1 MKERRWL
8 LPFTFGV
15 DVRAIDLVIR
25 LAKECDATIVAASLI
40 VVPEILQEQGPR
52 LEYIQQSKDFL
63 EVVRWKAARYDVSV
77 EPHEVWTADIHE
89 RIKRLVLDL
98 HCDSI
103 VVVTDGKEG
112 ILLDNHEVANL
123 LMGTIP
129 ASITLIRMPAPGQ
142 SAIAR
147 LKTRA
152 RIFFNSCRDP
162 IDRVHDLSLCLA
174 QKVSLINHG
183 STPLRR
189 IRSSSPASIRSTIK

>member
-1 MKERRWL
+1 MKRRRWL

-15 DVRAIDLVIR
+15 DVRAIDLILR
-25 LAKECDATIVAASLI
+25 LAKDCEATLVAASLI
-40 VVPEILQEQGPR
+40 VIPEMLQEQGPR

-89 RIKRLVLDL
+89 RIKRLVLEL
-98 HCDSI
+98 HCNSI

-112 ILLDNHEVANL
+112 VLLDTYEVANL

-129 ASITLIRMPAPGQ
+129 ASIALVRMPAPRQ

-147 LKTRA
+147 LNTRFLSWIRKLRDQRSA
-152 RIFFNSCRDP
+152 VAPTLSDPYEQGLLQEKLERIPQRNS
-162 IDRVHDLSLCLA
+162 L
-174 QKVSLINHG
+174 
-183 STPLRR
+183 
-189 IRSSSPASIRSTIK
+189 

>member
-15 DVRAIDLVIR
+15 NVRAIDLVIR
-25 LAKECDATIVAASLI
+25 LAKECDATLVAASLI
-40 VVPEILQEQGPR
+40 VVPDVLQGQGPR

-63 EVVRWKAARYDVSV
+63 EVVRWKALRYDVSI

-98 HCDSI
+98 HCDSV

-112 ILLDNHEVANL
+112 VLLDTDEVANL

-129 ASITLIRMPAPGQ
+129 ASLVLVRMPAPKQ

-147 LKTRA
+147 LNTR
-152 RIFFNSCRDP
+152 FFP
-162 IDRVHDLSLCLA
+162 TG
-174 QKVSLINHG
+174 K
-183 STPLRR
+183 
-189 IRSSSPASIRSTIK
+189 